1 MPSST
6 TRAHE
11 IRPALLEI
19 EETGP
24 GIFEVTWKL
33 PGKGDRALGLEPILP
48 ENLTAVAPPTVRKV
62 PAAWVQR
69 ATYKSDGT
77 PIVGRSISIDGL
89 SGVQTDVLLRIE
101 LLDGSTHSAILRPN
115 SPTFEIPARESKKE
129 VALGTYRMGIVHIL
143 EGYDHLLFLLALMLI
158 VTGFWRLV
166 KTITAFTVAHSITL
180 ALATLGVVN
189 FPTAP
194 TEAVIAL
201 SIVFLAAEVI
211 RMRNGEE
218 VLTQRYP
225 WVVAFGFGLIHGLG
239 FAGALS
245 QVGIPEHEVPLSLLM
260 FNLGVETGQI
270 VFVTVVA
277 LALAGI
283 RRIPVNA
290 TPRRMAS
297 RALRHR
303 RPRDLLDH
311 PATRRNDSF
320 GRIGVIMFIGITKG
334 LAPLEF
340 LETWAL
346 WITFAII
353 ALLLVGFANFDWN
366 AWQSSAGVQM
376 PEPVP
381 PQNLVD
387 GIIVDVS
394 ALRSKRAHADD

>member
-1 MPSST
+1 VTAARRLACFGLLLGALVPSTT

-11 IRPALLEI
+11 IRPALLQV
-19 EETGP
+19 EETEP
-24 GIFEVTWKL
+24 GVFEVTWKL
-33 PGKGDRALGLEPILP
+33 PGKGDRALGLEPVLP
-48 ENLTAVAPPTVRKV
+48 KNLTAVAPPTVRRV

-77 PIVGRSISIDGL
+77 PIVGRSVSIDGL

-115 SPTFEIPARESKKE
+115 APTFEIPARESKKE
-129 VALGTYRMGIVHIL
+129 VALATYRMGITHIL

-180 ALATLGVVN
+180 ALATLGVVH

-211 RMRNGEE
+211 RMRNGEV
-218 VLTQRYP
+218 VLTERYP

-270 VFVTVVA
+270 FFVTVVA
-277 LALAGI
+277 LALSGI
-283 RRIPVNA
+283 RRIPVTLPGGA
-290 TPRRMAS
+290 WRLAPYA
-297 RALRHR
+297 
-303 RPRDLLDH
+303 
-311 PATRRNDSF
+311 
-320 GRIGVIMFIGITKG
+320 IGG
-334 LAPLEF
+334 LA
-340 LETWAL
+340 
-346 WITFAII
+346 TFWTIQRI
-353 ALLLVGFANFDWN
+353 VSMF
-366 AWQSSAGVQM
+366 
-376 PEPVP
+376 P
-381 PQNLVD
+381 P
-387 GIIVDVS
+387 G
-394 ALRSKRAHADD
+394 A

>member
-1 MPSST
+1 VTAARHLACFGFLLAALVPSST
-6 TRAHE
+6 ARAHE
-11 IRPALLEI
+11 IRPALLQI

-24 GIFEVTWKL
+24 GFFEVTWKL
-33 PGKGDRALGLEPILP
+33 PGKGDRALGLEPVLP
-48 ENLTAVAPPTVRKV
+48 ENLTAIAPPTVRRV

-77 PIVGRSISIDGL
+77 PIVGRSVSIDGL
-89 SGVQTDVLLRIE
+89 SAVQTDVLLRIE

-115 SPTFEIPARESKKE
+115 APTFEIPARESKKE
-129 VALGTYRMGIVHIL
+129 VALATYRMGITHIL

-180 ALATLGVVN
+180 ALATLGLVH

-211 RMRNGEE
+211 RMRNGEV

-270 VFVTVVA
+270 FFVTAVA
-277 LALAGI
+277 LLLAGI
-283 RRIPVNA
+283 RRIPV
-290 TPRRMAS
+290 TP
-297 RALRHR
+297 
-303 RPRDLLDH
+303 PRGAWRLA
-311 PATRRNDSF
+311 PYA
-320 GRIGVIMFIGITKG
+320 IGG
-334 LAPLEF
+334 LATFWTIQRIVGMLPLG
-340 LETWAL
+340 A
-346 WITFAII
+346 
-353 ALLLVGFANFDWN
+353 
-366 AWQSSAGVQM
+366 
-376 PEPVP
+376 
-381 PQNLVD
+381 
-387 GIIVDVS
+387 
-394 ALRSKRAHADD
+394 

>member
-1 MPSST
+1 MTLAGRVTCLGLLLAALVPSST

-11 IRPALLEI
+11 IRPALLQI
-19 EETGP
+19 EETAP
-24 GIFEVTWKL
+24 GMFDVTWKL

-48 ENLTAVAPPTVRKV
+48 ENLTLVAPPTVRRV
-62 PAAWVQR
+62 RAAWVQR

-77 PIVGRSISIDGL
+77 PLVGQSISIDGL

-101 LLDGSTHSAILRPN
+101 LLDGSTHSTILRPN
-115 SPTFEIPARESKKE
+115 DPTFEIPVRESKKE
-129 VALGTYRMGIVHIL
+129 VALAMYRMGVVHIL
-143 EGYDHLLFLLALMLI
+143 GGYDHLLFLLALMLI

-180 ALATLGVVN
+180 ALATLGVVH

-211 RMRNGEE
+211 RMRNGEV

-270 VFVTVVA
+270 LFVTVVA
-277 LALAGI
+277 LALAGL
-283 RRIPVNA
+283 RQIPV
-290 TPRRMAS
+290 TPARY
-297 RALRHR
+297 
-303 RPRDLLDH
+303 
-311 PATRRNDSF
+311 TRRLDVWKVAPYA
-320 GRIGVIMFIGITKG
+320 IGG
-334 LAPLEF
+334 LAAF
-340 LETWAL
+340 WT
-346 WITFAII
+346 IQRI
-353 ALLLVGFANFDWN
+353 VGMIP
-366 AWQSSAGVQM
+366 AGV
-376 PEPVP
+376 
-381 PQNLVD
+381 
-387 GIIVDVS
+387 
-394 ALRSKRAHADD
+394 